1 MRVLRLLYGQRQFM
15 AAIDAQQPERGIG
28 ESGLLDDMTAAI
40 EALLTMLTA
49 YVEAHGALPAAP
61 AAEAG
66 GPAPDPQLAAL
77 LRTMGG
83 ANHA

>member
-1 MRVLRLLYGQRQFM
+1 M

-49 YVEAHGALPAAP
+49 YVEAHGALPDAP

-66 GPAPDPQLAAL
+66 QPAPDPQLAAL

-83 ANHA
+83 GNHA